1 MNAKCLGD
9 DSIYFVAA
17 PPYFRSTLK
26 YPQASYLHCLK
37 DMPSPKLPNP
47 SEFEEL
53 YFVSP
58 VLEKFPKYLPSRT
71 GEKKSYLGIL
81 VRNNKFRIA
90 ACVMAFMA
98 IVGGTVAAT
107 MFISKGMQRINEGQ
121 AANSAQSSSPTVLT
135 TKTPL
140 QSTVMQTMMVTQTSV
155 VTGQITIPVSQ
166 LQSTIYA
173 IVTAPPAPAVTCQAG
188 DTGVTCGSLASHP

>member
-9 DSIYFVAA
+9 DSVYFLAT
-17 PPYFRSTLK
+17 PPYFRSTVR
-26 YPQASYLHCLK
+26 YPQASHLQCLK

-53 YFVSP
+53 HFVSP
-58 VLEKFPKYLPSRT
+58 VLEKFPKQLPIRT
-71 GEKKSYLGIL
+71 GEKKSYPGIV
-81 VRNNKFRIA
+81 VRNNKFRTA
-90 ACVMAFMA
+90 VCVMAFLAM
-98 IVGGTVAAT
+98 VGGTVAAAL
-107 MFISKGMQRINEGQ
+107 FISKGMQRINEGQ
-121 AANSAQSSSPTVLT
+121 AAISAHSSSPTVLT
-135 TKTPL
+135 TTTPL

-173 IVTAPPAPAVTCQAG
+173 IVTAPPAPSCHLSGWRCRG
-188 DTGVTCGSLASHP
+188 DVR